1 MGGARRLARYG
12 TDVAREAKEASNKE
26 AFLIIGDGS
35 DQPGMQTDSN
45 PDHYTQTSRDVRDI
59 SMQKITGFFTEVM
72 RRYLPDPFVFA
83 IGLTLLTMVLA
94 FLIEGKGVTALT
106 TSWGNGFWSLLAFT
120 TQMAVILAMGYVLA
134 TAPLTER
141 FLDRIVAAVHT
152 PRGAIIVATLVGGLG
167 SYLNW
172 GFGLVIGGVV
182 ARKLAMS
189 VKGVHYP
196 LIIASAYSGF
206 TLYGLGLSASIPVLI
221 STKGHP
227 MEAQMGVIPLSE
239 TIFSVPM
246 LLTSLVV
253 LITLPLLNAWLH
265 PKPGQ
270 KVVEYDPAIEQRA
283 SPVATTPEP
292 SEAKTIASRLNNSRV
307 LSYLIGALGIGYVV
321 LHFRSGG
328 TMDLNLINF
337 MILFLGI
344 ILLGTPIRYV
354 EKLNEGIR
362 TIGGIILQYPFYA
375 GIMAIMASSG
385 LVNTFSE
392 VFVKIATPHTLPF
405 WGLISSFFINFFA
418 PSGGGHW
425 VIQGPFMIQAAK
437 AIGASVGHTAT
448 AVMLGNSWNDLI
460 QPFWILPALALSKL
474 KLKDIMGY
482 TVIMMFWIG
491 IVYAVAVLAWG

>member
-1 MGGARRLARYG
+1 
-12 TDVAREAKEASNKE
+12 
-26 AFLIIGDGS
+26 
-35 DQPGMQTDSN
+35 
-45 PDHYTQTSRDVRDI
+45 
-59 SMQKITGFFTEVM
+59 MQKVTAFFTELM

-94 FLIEGKGVTALT
+94 FLVQGQAVTELT
-106 TSWGNGFWSLLAFT
+106 TSWGKGFWALLAFT

-141 FLDRIVAAVHT
+141 FLDRIVSHVHDPRTAV
-152 PRGAIIVATLVGGLG
+152 IVATLVGGIG

-172 GFGLVIGGVV
+172 GFGLVIGGIV
-182 ARKLAMS
+182 ARKLALRI
-189 VKGVHYP
+189 KGVHYP

-227 MEAQMGVIPLSE
+227 LEAQMGVIPLSE
-239 TIFSVPM
+239 TIFSPTM
-246 LLTSLVV
+246 LVTSLVV
-253 LITLPLLNAWLH
+253 IITLPLLNAWLH

-270 KVVEYDPAIEQRA
+270 PVKEIDRTLEDAPKAAAAADIEEGGTLA
-283 SPVATTPEP
+283 N
-292 SEAKTIASRLNNSRV
+292 RLNNSRL
-307 LSYLIGALGIGYVV
+307 LSYLIGAIGVVYVV
-321 LHFRSGG
+321 MYFRGG
-328 TMDLNLINF
+328 GSMDLNLINF
-337 MILFLGI
+337 IILFLGI

-385 LVNTFSE
+385 LVNTFSQF
-392 VFVKIATPHTLPF
+392 FVKVATPATLPF
-405 WGLISSFFINFFA
+405 WGLISSFVINFFA

-425 VIQGPFMIQAAK
+425 VIQGPFMIEAAK
-437 AIGASVGHTAT
+437 AIGASVGHTSV
-448 AVMLGNSWNDLI
+448 AVMLGNAWNDLV

-491 IVYAVAVLAWG
+491 IVYTVAILAWG

>member
-1 MGGARRLARYG
+1 
-12 TDVAREAKEASNKE
+12 
-26 AFLIIGDGS
+26 
-35 DQPGMQTDSN
+35 
-45 PDHYTQTSRDVRDI
+45 
-59 SMQKITGFFTEVM
+59 MQKITGFFTELM
-72 RRYLPDPFVFA
+72 RKYLPDPFVFA
-83 IGLTLLTMVLA
+83 IGLTLLTMILAVLVQGQG
-94 FLIEGKGVTALT
+94 IVALT
-106 TSWGNGFWSLLAFT
+106 TSWGKGFWTLLAFT

-141 FLDRIVAAVHT
+141 FLDRIVMRVHD
-152 PRGAIIVATLVGGLG
+152 PRMAIIVATLVGGIG

-172 GFGLVIGGVV
+172 GFGLVIGGIV
-182 ARKLAMS
+182 ARKLALS

-239 TIFSVPM
+239 TIFSPTM
-246 LLTSLVV
+246 LVTSLVV

-270 KVVEYDPAIEQRA
+270 PVTEIDRALEERTRAAQAAVPADADDEH
-283 SPVATTPEP
+283 TF
-292 SEAKTIASRLNNSRV
+292 ASRLNNSRL
-307 LSYLIGALGIGYVV
+307 LSGLIGLIGVVYVV
-321 LHFRSGG
+321 LYFHGGG

-337 MILFLGI
+337 IILFLGI

-362 TIGGIILQYPFYA
+362 TISGIILQYPFYA

-392 VFVKIATPHTLPF
+392 FFVKIATPHTLPF

-425 VIQGPFMIQAAK
+425 VIQGPFMIEAAK

-448 AVMLGNSWNDLI
+448 AVMLGNAWNDLV

-491 IVYAVAVLAWG
+491 LVYTVAILAWG

>member
-1 MGGARRLARYG
+1 
-12 TDVAREAKEASNKE
+12 
-26 AFLIIGDGS
+26 
-35 DQPGMQTDSN
+35 
-45 PDHYTQTSRDVRDI
+45 
-59 SMQKITGFFTEVM
+59 MQKINGFFTELM
-72 RRYLPDPFVFA
+72 RKYLPDPFVFA
-83 IGLTLLTMVLA
+83 IGLTLLTMILA
-94 FLIEGKGVTALT
+94 VVVQGQSVVALT
-106 TSWGNGFWSLLAFT
+106 TSWGKGFWTLLAFT

-141 FLDRIVAAVHT
+141 FLDRIVAKVHD
-152 PRGAIIVATLVGGLG
+152 PRVAIIVATLVGGIG

-172 GFGLVIGGVV
+172 GFGLVIGGIV

-227 MEAQMGVIPLSE
+227 MEAQVGVIPLAE
-239 TIFSVPM
+239 TIFSPTM
-246 LLTSLVV
+246 LVTSLVV

-270 KVVEYDPAIEQRA
+270 
-283 SPVATTPEP
+283 PVTEIDREL
-292 SEAKTIASRLNNSRV
+292 EAKSRATPAAPIDAADANTIANRLNNSRI
-307 LSYLIGALGIGYVV
+307 LSGLIGLAGIVYVV
-321 LHFRSGG
+321 LYFRGG
-328 TMDLNLINF
+328 GAMDLNLINF
-337 MILFLGI
+337 IILFLGI
-344 ILLGTPIRYV
+344 ILLGTPIQYV

-362 TIGGIILQYPFYA
+362 TISGIILQYPFYA

-392 VFVKIATPHTLPF
+392 FFIRIATPHTLPF

-425 VIQGPFMIQAAK
+425 VIQGPFMIEAAK
-437 AIGASVGHTAT
+437 SIGASVGHTAT
-448 AVMLGNSWNDLI
+448 AVMLGNAWNDLI

-491 IVYAVAVLAWG
+491 IVYTVAILAWR